1 MTRRALYD
9 RVAEETASVVI
20 RRYSTSFGLAARLL
34 GPGVRQHVEN
44 IYALVR
50 VADEIVDGAAVES
63 GLDSVGAAR
72 ALNELERETEQAMAD
87 GFSSNLVV
95 HAFALTARETGF
107 GSEYTAPFFESMRT
121 DLTAREHDQESFDRY
136 VYGSAEVVGLM
147 CLRAFLLERRLSPA
161 EDERFVAGAR
171 ALGAAFQKVNFLRDL
186 AADFDTLGRSYFPGV
201 SVDSFTEED
210 KIRLLDDIDD
220 DLRTSAAV
228 IPDLPASSRKAVALA
243 QGLFAE
249 LSLRLRATPADR
261 LRTTR
266 IRVPNPVKLRI
277 AAGVVAGRKAGVVA
291 GRGARA

>member
-1 MTRRALYD
+1 MSRRGLYD

-63 GLDSVGAAR
+63 GLDTVGAAR
-72 ALNELERETEQAMAD
+72 QLNELERETDAAVAE

-107 GSEYTAPFFESMRT
+107 GVEYTAPFFESMRT
-121 DLTAREHDQESFDRY
+121 DLTATEHDQESFDRY

-147 CLRAFLLERRLSPA
+147 CLRAFLAGVPLSPA
-161 EDERFVAGAR
+161 EDERFVRGAR

-186 AADFDTLGRSYFPGV
+186 AADFETLGRSYFPGV

-210 KIRLLDDIDD
+210 KIRLLDDIDA
-220 DLRTSAAV
+220 DLRLSATV
-228 IPDLPASSRKAVALA
+228 IPDLPASSRRAVALA

-249 LSLRLRATPADR
+249 LSVRLRATPAER

-266 IRVPNPVKLRI
+266 IRVPNPVKMRI
-277 AAGVVAGRKAGVVA
+277 ATGAMLGMKAKA
-291 GRGARA
+291 

>member
-1 MTRRALYD
+1 VTRRALYD

-63 GLDSVGAAR
+63 GLDAVGAAR
-72 ALNELERETEQAMAD
+72 ALNELERETEAAMAD

-121 DLTAREHDQESFDRY
+121 DLTASEHDQESFDRY

-147 CLRAFLLERRLSPA
+147 CLRAFLLERRLSDA

-186 AADFDTLGRSYFPGV
+186 AADFETLGRSYFPGV

-220 DLRTSAAV
+220 DLRMSATV

-249 LSLRLRATPADR
+249 LSVRLRATPADR

-277 AAGVVAGRKAGVVA
+277 AAGAVAGRKA
-291 GRGARA
+291 RA